1 MIYETWCGGRTTLIV
16 KVQCMRLLRRFLL
29 VLLIFSPYASASTEE
44 MAEHAVQA
52 LALLSK
58 SATIG
63 DQLTLEAA
71 LGSPLEEID
80 PKGSEGLPRVS
91 MTNHTRERTYFKPS
105 LNGTGVRWIVASR
118 QLDGRQEIS
127 VHVDPQICIAPLRL
141 QEVLNIKAKF
151 LGPPPLHGV
160 PLNFHPD
167 FWPLT
172 HWRFDITH
180 AQPVAETATR
190 TPTRRGIRM
199 LFMMP
204 KNGASCIDEIYLEY
218 RSNL

>member
-1 MIYETWCGGRTTLIV
+1 
-16 KVQCMRLLRRFLL
+16 MRLLRCFLL
-29 VLLIFSPYASASTEE
+29 VLPMFSPYASASTEE
-44 MAEHAVQA
+44 LAEHAVQA

-80 PKGSEGLPRVS
+80 PKGSESLPEVS
-91 MTNHTRERTYFKPS
+91 MTNNTRERTYFKPS
-105 LNGTGVRWIVASR
+105 LSGTGVRWLVASR
-118 QLDGRQEIS
+118 QLGGRQEVS
-127 VHVDPQICIAPLRL
+127 VHLDPQICIAPLRL
-141 QEVLNIKAKF
+141 QEVLNVKATF

-172 HWRFDITH
+172 HWRFDISH
-180 AQPVAETATR
+180 AQPVAETATG
-190 TPTRRGIRM
+190 PLTRRGIRM

-204 KNGASCIDEIYLEY
+204 KNGTPCIDEIHLEY